1 MATRSKEAITDVIV
15 MNLHVPLSLLWR
27 SPSLLGMRPAT
38 IDTERQ
44 PNMAAVAITIEG
56 IDAIDI
62 AKLKYPST
70 NTKFKTHQTCP
81 ISTLSCLQFNW
92 SEKNGTVE
100 RQQLL
105 LWEIS
110 FPKDF
115 QRYHLKAKNT
125 WQFRHYTSIHDIWCH
140 FCIQPEKSKT
150 WQKTKLTNTLYK
162 SYRTHYANKVL
173 SQNSCK
179 LSSRKKL
186 PSCLGR
192 CS

>member
-1 MATRSKEAITDVIV
+1 MHFWCILGVFFGFLEKNCQQFSKTRFNPCFIRICRYGYRLPDGCHHQCDCYEAPCMCHQYYIVTIIMATRSKEAITDVIV

-62 AKLKYPST
+62 AKLKYKIQ
-70 NTKFKTHQTCP
+70 NTPNMSDINSLLPP
-81 ISTLSCLQFNW
+81 IQLIRN
-92 SEKNGTVE
+92 NGTVE

-110 FPKDF
+110 CSKDF
-115 QRYHLKAKNT
+115 
-125 WQFRHYTSIHDIWCH
+125 
-140 FCIQPEKSKT
+140 
-150 WQKTKLTNTLYK
+150 
-162 SYRTHYANKVL
+162 
-173 SQNSCK
+173 
-179 LSSRKKL
+179 
-186 PSCLGR
+186 
-192 CS
+192 

>member
-44 PNMAAVAITIEG
+44 SNMAAVAITIEG

-62 AKLKYPST
+62 AILKYPST
-70 NTKFKTHQTCP
+70 ITKFKTHQTCP

-92 SEKNGTVE
+92 SEKMELLNGNNYCFGKF
-100 RQQLL
+100 L
-105 LWEIS
+105 
-110 FPKDF
+110 F
-115 QRYHLKAKNT
+115 QKTFNLKAKNT
-125 WQFRHYTSIHDIWCH
+125 WQFRHCTSIHDIWWH
-140 FCIQPEKSKT
+140 FCIQHENSKT

-162 SYRTHYANKVL
+162 SYSTYYANKVL

>member
-1 MATRSKEAITDVIV
+1 MHFWCILGVFFGFLEKNCQQFSKIKRGVNPCFIRICRYGYRLPEGCHHQCDCYEAPCMCHQYYIVTIIMATRSKEAITDVIV

-62 AKLKYPST
+62 AILKYPST
-70 NTKFKTHQTCP
+70 ITKFKTHQTCP

-92 SEKNGTVE
+92 SEKINGTVE

-110 FPKDF
+110 FSKDF
-115 QRYHLKAKNT
+115 
-125 WQFRHYTSIHDIWCH
+125 
-140 FCIQPEKSKT
+140 
-150 WQKTKLTNTLYK
+150 
-162 SYRTHYANKVL
+162 
-173 SQNSCK
+173 
-179 LSSRKKL
+179 
-186 PSCLGR
+186 
-192 CS
+192 